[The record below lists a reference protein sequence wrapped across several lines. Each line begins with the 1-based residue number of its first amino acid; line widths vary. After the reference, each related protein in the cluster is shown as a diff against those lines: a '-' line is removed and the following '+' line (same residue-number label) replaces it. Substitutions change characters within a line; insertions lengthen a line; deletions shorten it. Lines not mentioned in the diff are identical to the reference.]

1 MSFEW
6 ALWKLTSSLNT
17 NEFLLFSYVN
27 PVRNYHFNP
36 ICSSS
41 FFFVLQPFFFFNKKS
56 NCRFFP
62 CSLLIQK
69 FLSPFFPSLCLLLHL
84 PSISPFH
91 LCAFFSIP
99 SSLCNS
105 FPSFFVLQFFSLPS
119 SFCNFFS
126 RPFLFGSFCSRRKK
140 LELCL
145 MKNKKE
151 RGVRGRIWT
160 KGKKLKK
167 KIVVVFD
174 EEQEAGV
181 GSESKEQESGSNRRR
196 GQMSTF
202 ICSWRQQKTIFS
214 FVFEPWVKFQLGLC
228 YIQKSRRRR
237 MRKIGNRQSKEH

>member
-1 MSFEW
+1 MNFCYF
-6 ALWKLTSSLNT
+6 LMLTPWEITTLT
-17 NEFLLFSYVN
+17 PYAVL
-27 PVRNYHFNP
+27 P
-36 ICSSS
+36 SSS
-41 FFFVLQPFFFFNKKS
+41 FCNHFFFLIKNLTVV
-56 NCRFFP
+56 FFLAR
-62 CSLLIQK
+62 SSYK
-69 FLSPFFPSLCLLLHL
+69 NSSHHFFHLCVLLLHL

-181 GSESKEQESGSNRRR
+181 GSESKEQESGSNRRW